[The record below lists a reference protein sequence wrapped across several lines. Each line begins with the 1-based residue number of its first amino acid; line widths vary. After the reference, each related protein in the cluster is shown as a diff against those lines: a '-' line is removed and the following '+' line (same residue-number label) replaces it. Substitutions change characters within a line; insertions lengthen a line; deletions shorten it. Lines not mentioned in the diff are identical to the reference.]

1 MKKGDLVR
9 STGKGKTKS
18 WGNIIG
24 IVVQVEKDRIYV
36 IWSNTFFEDE
46 MTLEEVEPFKISDN
60 VSQLKFS
67 DGMVIHTHG
76 PLRTVEFSDGWYV
89 VGEGKLIPVKSEEEG
104 INTIRI
110 LLSKRKYNPLKDN
123 HIHFLV
129 KIHSSL

>member
-24 IVVQVEKDRIYV
+24 IVVQVEKDTIYV
-36 IWSNTFFEDE
+36 IWSTTYFEDE
-46 MTLEEVEPFKISDN
+46 MTLEGVEPFKISEE

-76 PLRTVEFSDGWYV
+76 PIRTVEFSDGWYV
-89 VGEGKLIPVKSEEEG
+89 VGEGKLIPVKNEEEG
-104 INTIRI
+104 ISFIDN
-110 LLSKRKYNPLKDN
+110 LKP
-123 HIHFLV
+123 
-129 KIHSSL
+129 

>member
-1 MKKGDLVR
+1 MKKGDIVR
-9 STGKGKTKS
+9 STGKGKTTS

-36 IWSNTFFEDE
+36 IWSNTYFEDE
-46 MTLEEVEPFKISDN
+46 MTLEEVEPFKISEE

-89 VGEGKLIPVKSEEEG
+89 VGEGKLIPVKNEEDGLE
-104 INTIRI
+104 IIKN
-110 LLSKRKYNPLKDN
+110 LK
-123 HIHFLV
+123 
-129 KIHSSL
+129 

>member
-46 MTLEEVEPFKISDN
+46 MTLEEVELLRYQK
-60 VSQLKFS
+60 KFLNS
-67 DGMVIHTHG
+67 NFLMEWLFT
-76 PLRTVEFSDGWYV
+76 P
-89 VGEGKLIPVKSEEEG
+89 
-104 INTIRI
+104 
-110 LLSKRKYNPLKDN
+110 KD
-123 HIHFLV
+123 H
-129 KIHSSL
+129 